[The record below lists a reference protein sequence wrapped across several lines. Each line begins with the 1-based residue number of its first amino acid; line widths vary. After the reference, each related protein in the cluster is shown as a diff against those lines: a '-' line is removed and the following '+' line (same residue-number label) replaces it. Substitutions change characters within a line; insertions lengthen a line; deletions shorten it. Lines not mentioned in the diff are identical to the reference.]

1 MTDPTDNLI
10 DDMLDDLNYVL
21 DEESSEQLTRLEFE
35 ELMDALDSRGL

>member
-10 DDMLDDLNYVL
+10 DDMLDDLNYAL
-21 DEESSEQLTRLEFE
+21 DEESSEQLTQLEFE